1 MIPFTAVQ
9 DRATP
14 RLNSSRKGFPLITNA
29 DLKSQTRRDLADA
42 AREIGVTGWHSMR
55 KDELID
61 AIRKAQRSSRRK
73 TPGKKSA
80 PGEPATKQ
88 PSAAKSTR
96 SSKARGSKSAAS
108 DPLKAG
114 EQSKAEK
121 SSTSKRPAAKTQ
133 PRKSA
138 AGKAAASKSTAT
150 KSDTSAKSSKSTKTL
165 KSVSGRGSASGQA
178 EPVAAQS
185 GTRKPTARKSSEKS
199 KPTATAKSTASAK
212 NSDAG
217 QSASGHS
224 AAGQQTGS
232 SAAAAKTASGKSSPR
247 TPRKS
252 RAKASQ
258 RPPTSPQ
265 IVKVVR
271 KQQADAEARKD
282 LSACVRVKAAAT
294 VGDTAEV
301 REKPDRIVLI
311 VRDSYWLQATWEIS
325 RSSVE
330 RARAA
335 MGADWHAAE
344 PMLRLAEVGHGSS
357 VNSAE
362 QLVRDIPVHGGVNN
376 WYIDVE
382 NPPGRFRVL
391 IGYRAKSGRFHTLCR
406 SNIVHTP
413 APGACD
419 PIDGHWQDI
428 AEDYERIYSLSEN
441 DNGTSS
447 NDLREMFEERL
458 QRPMIDL
465 SGDNFIGGSDFP
477 FRRERELPFEV
488 DAELI
493 VYGSTTPGSTVTLAG
508 KPVKLSADG
517 SFTVRMELPDK
528 RQVIPVVACSRD
540 GMRQRTTVVAV
551 ERNTKVMEPVS
562 RTSMD

>member
-1 MIPFTAVQ
+1 M
-9 DRATP
+9 
-14 RLNSSRKGFPLITNA
+14 ITNA

-73 TPGKKSA
+73 TSGKKST

-88 PSAAKSTR
+88 SSAAKPNR
-96 SSKARGSKSAAS
+96 SGKARGSKAAGN
-108 DPLKAG
+108 DQRKRG

-121 SSTSKRPAAKTQ
+121 SSTSKRPTAKTQ

-138 AGKAAASKSTAT
+138 TGKPAADKSTAT
-150 KSDTSAKSSKSTKTL
+150 KSGTAAKSTKSTKTL
-165 KSVSGRGSASGQA
+165 KSVSGRGAASGQS
-178 EPVAAQS
+178 EPVTADN
-185 GTRKPTARKSSEKS
+185 GTRKPTARKPREKG
-199 KPTATAKSTASAK
+199 KPTATANPNTSVKSPSAGQA
-212 NSDAG
+212 DAG
-217 QSASGHS
+217 QRTSSAATAEKSASG
-224 AAGQQTGS
+224 TP
-232 SAAAAKTASGKSSPR
+232 SPR
-247 TPRKS
+247 RSRKS
-252 RAKASQ
+252 RSKAPQ
-258 RPPTSPQ
+258 RAPTAPQ

-294 VGDTAEV
+294 GGGGAEV

-311 VRDSYWLQATWEIS
+311 VRDSYWLQATWEVS
-325 RSSVE
+325 RGSVE